1 MTLERIDKILS
12 SQNIGSRSQIK
23 DMIRHGEITL
33 NGVVVKR
40 PEEKADPETAV
51 ITVSGMPLKFK
62 RKLYIM
68 MNKPS
73 GVLSAT
79 RDNRQETV
87 LDLLPSHFKRR
98 DLFPAG
104 RLDKDTEGLLIIT
117 DDGELAHNMLSPN
130 KHVYKLYE
138 AHVDKALTNEDCE
151 AFRNGIT
158 CGEQKFLP
166 AEIRLLSPDT
176 ALVQVCE
183 GKFHQ
188 IKRMFEAVGA
198 SVIYLKR
205 LRIGDVIL
213 DNKLK
218 TGECREL
225 TVSEISGLTSHSK
238 FSF

>member
-1 MTLERIDKILS
+1 MALERIDKILS

-23 DMIRHGEITL
+23 DMIRRGEITL
-33 NGVVVKR
+33 NGIAVKR

-51 ITVSGMPLKFK
+51 ITVGGTPLQFK

-87 LDLLPSHFKRR
+87 LDLLPAHLKRR

-138 AHVDKALTNEDCE
+138 AHVDKALTDKDCE
-151 AFRNGIT
+151 SFRNGIT
-158 CGEQKFLP
+158 CGEQEFLP
-166 AEIRLLSPDT
+166 AEIKLLSSDV
-176 ALVQVCE
+176 ALVRVRE

-198 SVIYLKR
+198 TVIYLKR

-213 DNKLK
+213 DDTLK
-218 TGECREL
+218 SGECREL
-225 TVSEISGLTSHSK
+225 TNFEISALTSRNK